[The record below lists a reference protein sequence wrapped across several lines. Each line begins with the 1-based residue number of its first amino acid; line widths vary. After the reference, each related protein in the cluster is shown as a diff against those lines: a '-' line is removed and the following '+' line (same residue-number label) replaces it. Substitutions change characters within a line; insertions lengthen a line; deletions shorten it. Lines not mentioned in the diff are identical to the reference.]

1 MGVGIYLAFNPPVPE
16 AQLGSDGKLLAK
28 HLETFD
34 QLAEAAGVSPLSSF
48 MDQREPL
55 AEEDYEDIADIHE
68 FMASWD
74 EWFAA
79 SEGRRT
85 VKGILAVIQEP
96 SNPVRLTGDA
106 VYLPRQLEK
115 LLHCLRLAE
124 NRGAQFPIEVAM

>member
-1 MGVGIYLAFNPPVPE
+1 MGIAIYPAFNPPVPE

-28 HLETFD
+28 HLETLD
-34 QLAEAAGVSPLSSF
+34 QLAEVAGVSPLSSF

-55 AEEDYEDIADIHE
+55 TAEEYEDIVDIDE

-85 VKGILAVIQEP
+85 VKGILSVLREP
-96 SNPVRLTGDA
+96 SSQVCLTGDA

-115 LLHCLRLAE
+115 LLRCLRLAE
-124 NRGAQFPIEVAM
+124 ERGAQFRIEVAM